1 MCQRDCWG
9 ERKWSE
15 ARHLYLRKALLRVN
29 KSGLWGCWT
38 EMIESGDGVTTQ
50 QFEGLLLSYSLRE
63 HNRDR
68 LRRILD
74 EIGRQGWEIV
84 LMTEI
89 RADEKGVVWLGGDE
103 ERVAVIHSERAAIVL
118 RRQALEEWIGEG
130 QRKWLEERVVTVV
143 LGGMRLVSVYQPNWE
158 TDEGALEGCRGEM
171 ERQVEMGG
179 SEKLVIG
186 GDFNASVGRNQ
197 FREGQFLLQQRVLNP
212 RTSIGL

>member
-1 MCQRDCWG
+1 M
-9 ERKWSE
+9 
-15 ARHLYLRKALLRVN
+15 
-29 KSGLWGCWT
+29 
-38 EMIESGDGVTTQ
+38 
-50 QFEGLLLSYSLRE
+50 RE

-118 RRQALEEWIGEG
+118 RGQALEEWIGEG

-143 LGGMRLVSVYQPNWE
+143 LRGGMRLVSVYQPIWG
-158 TDEGALEGCRGEM
+158 TDEGALEGCSGEM

-179 SEKLVIG
+179 KRKVSYR
-186 GDFNASVGRNQ
+186 GR
-197 FREGQFLLQQRVLNP
+197 L
-212 RTSIGL
+212 

>member
-1 MCQRDCWG
+1 MRG
-9 ERKWSE
+9 
-15 ARHLYLRKALLRVN
+15 
-29 KSGLWGCWT
+29 
-38 EMIESGDGVTTQ
+38 
-50 QFEGLLLSYSLRE
+50 

-89 RADEKGVVWLGGDE
+89 RADEKSVVWLGGDE

-118 RRQALEEWIGEG
+118 RGQALEEGIGEG

-143 LGGMRLVSVYQPNWE
+143 LGGMRLVSVLSVYQPIWG

-186 GDFNASVGRNQ
+186 GDFNASVSRNQ
-197 FREGQFLLQQRVLNP
+197 FREG
-212 RTSIGL
+212 